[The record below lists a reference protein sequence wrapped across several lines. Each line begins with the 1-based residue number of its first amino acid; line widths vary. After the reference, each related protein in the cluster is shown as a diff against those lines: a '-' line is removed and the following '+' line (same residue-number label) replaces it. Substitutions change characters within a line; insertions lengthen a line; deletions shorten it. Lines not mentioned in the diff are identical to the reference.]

1 MALQTRFPD
10 VRIRLL
16 SLAASF
22 DRLAD
27 RAERWATISVKA
39 AD

>member
-1 MALQTRFPD
+1 MARQTRFPD